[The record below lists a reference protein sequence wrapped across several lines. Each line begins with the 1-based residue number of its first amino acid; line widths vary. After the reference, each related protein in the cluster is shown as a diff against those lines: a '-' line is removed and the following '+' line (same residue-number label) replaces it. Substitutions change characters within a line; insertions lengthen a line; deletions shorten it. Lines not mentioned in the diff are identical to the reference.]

1 MAVAPRPQPRRR
13 SERSR
18 RAVLRAAVDLCRD
31 VGYAKVSIEAIA
43 ALAGVGKQTIY
54 RWWPSKATVVLDAFI
69 DALGD
74 QVPYPH
80 TDDVVADLQATLTQV
95 ARLGSNPQWGPYFA
109 ALMGEAQADP
119 DLRKA
124 LVDRFIRPRRDL
136 MRQRL
141 RRAQQSGDLS
151 ADLDIDV
158 ALDLLYGA
166 IYHRLLLHNAPLT
179 DRFVAETIALV
190 ITAHKSRPLP
200 NSSRSP
206 RRRKAPPR

>member
-1 MAVAPRPQPRRR
+1 
-13 SERSR
+13 
-18 RAVLRAAVDLCRD
+18 VLGAAVDLCRE

-54 RWWPSKATVVLDAFI
+54 RWWPSKAIVVLDAFI

-74 QVPYPH
+74 QVPYPD

-95 ARLGSNPQWGPYFA
+95 ARLGSDPERGPYFA

-136 MRQRL
+136 VRQRL

-158 ALDLLYGA
+158 ALDLLYGG

-179 DRFVAETIALV
+179 DRFVADTVALV
-190 ITAHKSRPLP
+190 ITAHTSRPRGKAT
-200 NSSRSP
+200 SSIP
-206 RRRKAPPR
+206 RRKAPPR